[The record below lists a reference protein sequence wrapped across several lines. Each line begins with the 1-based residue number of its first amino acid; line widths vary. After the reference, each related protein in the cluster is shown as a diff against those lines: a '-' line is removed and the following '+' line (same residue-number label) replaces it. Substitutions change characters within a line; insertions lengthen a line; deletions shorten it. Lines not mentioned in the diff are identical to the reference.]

1 MACNND
7 YWTTK
12 NMTLA
17 YDTLRMSSLYQS
29 IQQDRQPGKNQFL
42 IKPLLNLSTKIT
54 GYVIVFMYM

>member
-42 IKPLLNLSTKIT
+42 IKPCLIFPQK
-54 GYVIVFMYM
+54 